1 MSIEIFS
8 GSENLI
14 KLKMKILGGNPITDF
29 IFNHCKETN
38 KNIDLN
44 LPKLSPDFFF
54 WRGRSPHE
62 YLIAQS
68 SDRNCI
74 MKGKMFT

>member
-1 MSIEIFS
+1 MLIEIFS

-14 KLKMKILGGNPITDF
+14 KLETKITNF

-44 LPKLSPDFFF
+44 LPKLSPDFYF
-54 WRGRSPHE
+54 WRGGSPHE